1 MKTLTSLIIAFFL
14 ITYIQAKDINIV
26 NLGAKPDGK
35 TLCTNVIQKAIDD
48 CSSSGGGKVIVPT
61 GIFLTGTI
69 FLKSNVNLYLENG
82 AVLLGSKKIEDYS
95 KDGGVIRALKVNNI
109 GLTGNGYVDGQGY
122 AFWAYRKA
130 KTYSHKNPST
140 GNLVQLEACTKVLI
154 ENVTLKGSES
164 WTLHLLACDEVLV
177 SGIKIRN
184 PLHGPN
190 TDGIDINMCSN
201 VKISNCDIYT
211 SDDAIVLKS
220 RHPDYYGKACENITI
235 TNCILTAISNSF
247 KIGTETMSDFRNIV
261 FSNSVIKAAKP
272 NDELAKVTAAFVD
285 STKMGIEHL
294 GPISG
299 IALETV
305 DGSNIQGVAITNIVM
320 DGARVPIFIRLANRG
335 RYIETQKLTTPVP
348 GTLKDVVISN
358 IIAYN
363 ATTASSISAIPG
375 SYVENV
381 MLKNIM
387 IRTKGGGDRDLAQK
401 EMDEKITAYPEGTM
415 WGSMPVSGFYVRHVK
430 GLQMSDIKIITEDE
444 DMRPLAKFDD
454 VLNLYINNLQT
465 NDIYKGDCILD
476 LNNVKRARILNLDFP
491 EAIKIPWVNIKGIET
506 EKIIIKPIDRIEGKD
521 LIKSDSSVKVD
532 AIDLVINSS
541 KPDGTTLCTDLIQ
554 KAIAI
559 CSGSSGGKVI
569 VPTGV
574 FLTGTI
580 YLRSNTTLN
589 LEDGASFIGK
599 QKN

>member
-1 MKTLTSLIIAFFL
+1 MKTLTSLILSFCL
-14 ITYIQAKDINIV
+14 ITHICAKDFNIV

-35 TLCTNVIQKAIDD
+35 TLCTNLIQKAIDD
-48 CSSSGGGKVIVPT
+48 CSLSGGGKVTVPT
-61 GIFLTGTI
+61 GVFLTGTI

-82 AVLLGSKKIEDYS
+82 AVLLGSKRIEDYNRG
-95 KDGGVIRALKVNNI
+95 GGVIRALKANNI
-109 GLTGNGYVDGQGY
+109 GLTGNGSVDGQGY

-130 KTYSHKNPST
+130 KTYSHKSPST
-140 GNLVQLEACTKVLI
+140 GNLVQLEACTNVLI

-201 VKISNCDIYT
+201 VKISDCDIYT

-220 RHPDYYGKACENITI
+220 RHPDYFGKPCENITI

-261 FSNSVIKAAKP
+261 FSNSTIKAAKP
-272 NDELAKVTAAFVD
+272 GDELAKVTAAYID
-285 STKMGIEHL
+285 SSKMGIEHL

-305 DGSNIQGVAITNIVM
+305 DGSNLQGVAITNIVM

-335 RYIETQKLTTPVP
+335 RYIETQKLSSPVP

-381 MLKNIM
+381 MLKNIL
-387 IRTKGGGDRDLAQK
+387 IRTKGGGDRVLAQK

-415 WGSMPVSGFYVRHVK
+415 WGPMPVSGFYVRHVK
-430 GLQMSDIKIITEDE
+430 GLQMSDVKVITEED
-444 DMRPLAKFDD
+444 DMRPLAMFDD
-454 VLNLYINNLQT
+454 VSDLYINNLQT
-465 NDIYKGDCILD
+465 NDVYKGECVLD
-476 LNNVKRARILNLDFP
+476 LNNVRKARILNLDLP
-491 EAIKIPWVNIKGIET
+491 EAIKIPWVNIKGSES
-506 EKIIIKPIDRIEGKD
+506 EKIIIKSIDRIEGKN
-521 LIKSDSSVKVD
+521 LIKSDNSVKAD
-532 AIDLVINSS
+532 A
-541 KPDGTTLCTDLIQ
+541 
-554 KAIAI
+554 
-559 CSGSSGGKVI
+559 
-569 VPTGV
+569 
-574 FLTGTI
+574 
-580 YLRSNTTLN
+580 LRTVN
-589 LEDGASFIGK
+589 
-599 QKN
+599 